1 MSRPYA
7 PIRPRD
13 VLQCIPCYMPPTGG
27 PIWLYSV
34 CYLYGRRD
42 L

>member
-7 PIRPRD
+7 PIRPRE
-13 VLQCIPCYMPPTGG
+13 VLQCIEGYMPPTGG

-34 CYLYGRRD
+34 C
-42 L
+42 